1 MRGFAEWPGIWST
14 FKVGASGESQRIKL
28 ITTCV
33 FDPNPGAAPV
43 TTQVSV
49 VKNKKADIL
58 QVVCGDGSILGI
70 KELQPVNKKVMDSK
84 SFINGLRGNN
94 DIGWCSPP
102 SE

>member
-1 MRGFAEWPGIWST
+1 MGGSEEP
-14 FKVGASGESQRIKL
+14 QRIKV

-33 FDPNPGAAPV
+33 LDPNPAAAPA

-49 VKNKKADIL
+49 IKNKKADIL

-84 SFINGLRGNN
+84 SFINGLRGNT
-94 DIGWCSPP
+94 DIVWCSPP

>member
-1 MRGFAEWPGIWST
+1 M
-14 FKVGASGESQRIKL
+14 L
-28 ITTCV
+28 
-33 FDPNPGAAPV
+33 DPNPGAAPA

-49 VKNKKADIL
+49 IKNKKADIL

-84 SFINGLRGNN
+84 SFLNGLRGNT
-94 DIGWCSPP
+94 DIVWCSPQ